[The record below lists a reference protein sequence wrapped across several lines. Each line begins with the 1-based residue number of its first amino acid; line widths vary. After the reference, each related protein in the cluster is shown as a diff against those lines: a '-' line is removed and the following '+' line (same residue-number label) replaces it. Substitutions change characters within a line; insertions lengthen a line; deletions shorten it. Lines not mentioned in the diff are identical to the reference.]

1 MRGAS
6 ILVVATVAGGWVGP
20 ANRHLPCQACRV
32 PPTRPTTPQMKSQL
46 PVVSTT
52 ATAAVG
58 VGLVARVA
66 GVSSFKWLATTVA
79 GSACAMTYG
88 LGILK
93 WWQERPCTIENNA
106 AKALLNSRSAL
117 SSSCAPI
124 IPRKY
129 LDDKIR
135 RALDTTVG
143 YVIVEGPRG
152 CGKTTGVIQALT
164 DDDAGV
170 LYVNM
175 NNNEDACASIAK
187 ALDVLTQDR
196 PLNQDRRL
204 TQDRLE
210 NVLRKATARKK
221 PTIIAELNL
230 VQRPDGYRDHI
241 QTLKEFSAD
250 YGLANVIIIVNDA
263 DAPFAMPTK
272 DRKRQKVVW
281 VEDFSEEEAHA
292 YLDQC
297 GALPCDRGNPADPNL
312 ALRNEVFYEAGTR
325 AMVLAAAAAEWAL
338 ESTLSRLIIKGARQ
352 DGTREVDALVNVEG
366 DNVKA
371 NGTAFTRLIIDL
383 LENTSDGWSLQGFDD
398 GDTGGRAASLGLP
411 RELTGA
417 YLVAPGPASEVF
429 QQNGYHAVL
438 YHGPS
443 DSYRFHSTE
452 HRRAAEIMFPEAAAR
467 GAAVTCDEV
476 FLYDC

>member
-1 MRGAS
+1 MDGWIDRSIDRLASRGTRLARYVVPRCVIPRNLS
-6 ILVVATVAGGWVGP
+6 ICL
-20 ANRHLPCQACRV
+20 
-32 PPTRPTTPQMKSQL
+32 
-46 PVVSTT
+46 
-52 ATAAVG
+52 
-58 VGLVARVA
+58 
-66 GVSSFKWLATTVA
+66 
-79 GSACAMTYG
+79 
-88 LGILK
+88 
-93 WWQERPCTIENNA
+93 
-106 AKALLNSRSAL
+106 SRNAL
-117 SSSCAPI
+117 SSSWAPPI
-124 IPRKY
+124 IPRPY
-129 LDDKIR
+129 LADAIR

-152 CGKTTGVIQALT
+152 CGKTMGVIHALS

-187 ALDVLTQDR
+187 ALDMLTQDR
-196 PLNQDRRL
+196 ALNQDRRL

-210 NVLRKATARKK
+210 NVLRKTIAWRK

-230 VQRPDGYRDHI
+230 VQRSDGYRDHI

-250 YGLANVIIIVNDA
+250 CGLANVIIVVNDA
-263 DAPFAMPTK
+263 DAPFSMPTK

-281 VEDFSEEEAHA
+281 VEDFNETEAHG
-292 YLDQC
+292 YLDKC
-297 GALPCDRGNPADPNL
+297 GALPCDRNDPADPNL
-312 ALRNEVFYEAGTR
+312 IARNELFYEAGTR
-325 AMVLAAAAAEWAL
+325 AMVLTAAAAEWAL

-352 DGTREVDALVNVEG
+352 DGAREVDALVNVEG
-366 DNVKA
+366 DNVKS
-371 NGTAFTRLIIDL
+371 NGTAFTRLIIEL

-398 GDTGGRAASLGLP
+398 GEGAANLGLP
-411 RELTGA
+411 RDVTGD

-452 HRRAAEIMFPEAAAR
+452 HRRAAERKFPEAAAA
-467 GAAVTCDEV
+467 GAAVECTEV
-476 FLYDC
+476 FVYSC